1 MWIIFFS
8 YLFIGLVFG
17 LISGSINDNKGYSYW
32 TGFWC
37 GFILGL
43 IGLLIVA
50 LQKDKTKE
58 NKILYN
64 SAEIERFKKLADN
77 GTITQNEFESIKKKM
92 LKNIWN
98 KGIKKK
104 SN

>member
-1 MWIIFFS
+1 MDMVGIIFFT
-8 YLFIGLVFG
+8 YLFSGLIFG
-17 LISGSINDNKGYSYW
+17 LIAGSINDSKGYSYW

-37 GFILGL
+37 GFLLGL

-64 SAEIERFKKLADN
+64 PAELERFKKLADN
-77 GTITQNEFESIKKKM
+77 GTITQNEFEAIKKKM
-92 LKNIWN
+92 LKNI
-98 KGIKKK
+98 
-104 SN
+104 